1 MKKSQ
6 LQQIIKEEIKA
17 VLREV
22 EYDTIYQYDF
32 ILSRGISE
40 DGSSE
45 TTPRAMMNDIEDWW
59 DEQGPKGYNIMQ
71 IFAWTNTETKDP
83 VVVVELEDALVLYS
97 KIQLNDSVAM
107 STIKTAYDGKV
118 IKPAQVLAVL
128 NKGKIKEDIIK
139 VFSLAKPYTKP
150 DASQL
155 RVKADNFIKK
165 LQAKNFTTHT
175 GADVIYF
182 PEYKSLGPCFGV
194 LVGSSTVVIQP
205 IDSDKVFKVGEGL
218 LANVMKSGRVDGY
231 LLRQKI

>member
-1 MKKSQ
+1 MKASELRK
-6 LQQIIKEEIKA
+6 LIREEAKR
-17 VLREV
+17 VLKEV
-22 EYDTIYQYDF
+22 EGSTIYQYNF
-32 ILSRGISE
+32 TLSRGLFFDGQDEVSE
-40 DGSSE
+40 GE
-45 TTPRAMMNDIEDWW
+45 MMAFIKEMWK
-59 DEQGPKGYNIMQ
+59 EQGPSGYDMMQ
-71 IFAWTNTETKDP
+71 IYASKNTETKDP
-83 VVVVELEDALVLYS
+83 VVAVELEDALVLYS

-118 IKPAQVLAVL
+118 IKPTQVLAVL

-150 DASQL
+150 DANQL

-218 LANVMKSGRVDGY
+218 LANVMKSGWVDGY
-231 LLRQKI
+231 LLLKR